1 VNISEK
7 QRLGLVVVFMIWG
20 LFVIGGYYVV
30 HKPISVQQIGSVTQA
45 SADVLLAICMSL
57 LAGAVGRRLLP
68 ILNLSNLERLSIQA
82 ALGWGILSLIWF
94 VVGLL
99 GLYEWW
105 FAYLLL
111 VIGIVIFYKDVVA
124 WLRESRVIRE
134 YWTNTQV
141 FGKILAL
148 GSSILVLIQL
158 VYALAP
164 PIKWDTLAY
173 HLELPR
179 QYVAAGKFLFLV
191 ENPLWGRSQVA
202 ELLYTWAMVLRGWET
217 ATVLGWCFSV
227 VLLLGILGIVR
238 RYSGVTSAWVAVS
251 ALLVGYTFRGNFSW
265 GYVDGLAALF
275 GFAVLVT
282 LLEAVESQETRW
294 FLWIGVFAGLSLGV
308 KFTNGIL
315 IPIVL
320 LGILMSRRKFG
331 SRWWLYF
338 LAVCLIAFMF
348 FLPWLFKNGLATGNP
363 VYPHL
368 WATESMSEDRLL
380 YYQGKM
386 EITPLNWHDVIL
398 PLSLTWF
405 GVEGAEI
412 EGIERYYA
420 DTGPLLLLF
429 SIPGLIYRRKETKGK
444 LVAIWLVVGWIV
456 MVVGG
461 RITPLLWQ
469 TRYYYSLLPAA
480 AIAVGWGWEAIQGIS
495 AAGVRLFRVAGVL
508 VLIVLSLAILGDTVN
523 LSQQNPLGVILGVR
537 SKSAYLDDMLGY
549 YSPAMRALHEL
560 PPGSKVVF
568 LWDERG
574 LYAPIDTQA
583 DQLID
588 RFYVVRKSLGDPE
601 LILDYWREA
610 GFTDLLIYRAGAN
623 FEYQNREAIT
633 PEDWQALTDLLGQLP
648 TPINFGGVYE
658 LYSLTQ

>member
-1 VNISEK
+1 MNISEK
-7 QRLGLVVVFMIWG
+7 QRLGLVVVFMIWV
-20 LFVIGGYYVV
+20 LLVLGGYYVV
-30 HKPISVQQIGSVTQA
+30 HKPISAQQIGSVAQA
-45 SADVLLAICMSL
+45 SADCILSICMTL
-57 LAGAVGRRLLP
+57 LAGAVGHRLLP
-68 ILNLSNLERLSIQA
+68 ILKLSNLERLSIQA
-82 ALGWGILSLIWF
+82 ALGLGILSLIWF

-111 VIGIVIFYKDVVA
+111 ILGLAILYKDGFA
-124 WLRESRVIRE
+124 WLREIRVVIE
-134 YWTNTQV
+134 YWTDAQV
-141 FGKILAL
+141 FGKILAT
-148 GSSILVLIQL
+148 GSGILVLIQL
-158 VYALAP
+158 VYASAP
-164 PIKWDTLAY
+164 PVKWDTLAY

-265 GYVDGLAALF
+265 GYVDGLTALF
-275 GFAVLVT
+275 GFAVLVA
-282 LLEAVESQETRW
+282 LLEAAESRETMW
-294 FLWIGVFAGLSLGV
+294 LLWIGVFIGLSLGV

-315 IPIVL
+315 LPIVL
-320 LGILMSRRKFG
+320 LGILIFRRKFG
-331 SRWWLYF
+331 SRWWVYF
-338 LAVCLIAFMF
+338 LAVGLIALLL
-348 FLPWLFKNGLATGNP
+348 FLPWLLKNGLVTGNP

-368 WATESMSEDRLL
+368 WATEWMGEDRLI
-380 YYQGKM
+380 YYQGRM
-386 EITPLNWHDVIL
+386 EISPLNWHDVIL

-405 GVEGAEI
+405 GIEGAEI

-444 LVAIWLVVGWIV
+444 IVAIWLVIGWFV

-495 AAGVRLFRVAGVL
+495 AVGVRLYRVAGVL
-508 VLIVLSLAILGDTVN
+508 VLLVLCFAIWGDTVD
-523 LSQQNPLGVILGVR
+523 LVQQNPLGVILGVR
-537 SKSAYLDDMLGY
+537 SKRAYLEDVLGY
-549 YSPAMRALHEL
+549 YSPAMGALQEL

-574 LYAPIDTQA
+574 LYAPIGTQA

-588 RFYVVRKSLGDPE
+588 RFYVLRRSLGDPE
-601 LILDYWREA
+601 SILDYWRGA
-610 GFTDLLIYRAGAN
+610 GFTDLLIYRSGAS
-623 FEYQNREAIT
+623 FEQQNRET
-633 PEDWQALTDLLGQLP
+633 LTTEDWQALNDLLDQLP
-648 TPINFGGVYE
+648 PPVNFGGVYE
-658 LYSLTQ
+658 LYSLIP

>member
-1 VNISEK
+1 MNISEK
-7 QRLGLVVVFMIWG
+7 QRLGLVVVFMIWV
-20 LFVIGGYYVV
+20 LLVLGGYYVV
-30 HKPISVQQIGSVTQA
+30 HKPITAQQIGSVVQA
-45 SADVLLAICMSL
+45 SADFILAISMTL
-57 LAGAVGRRLLP
+57 FAGAVGRRLLP
-68 ILNLSNLERLSIQA
+68 ILKLSNLERLSIQA

-99 GLYEWW
+99 GLYNWW

-111 VIGIVIFYKDVVA
+111 VIGIATLYKDGLA
-124 WLRESRVIRE
+124 WLREIRVVQE
-134 YWTNTQV
+134 YWTNVQV
-141 FGKILAL
+141 FGKILA
-148 GSSILVLIQL
+148 SSSCILVLIQL

-164 PIKWDTLAY
+164 PVKWDTLAY
-173 HLELPR
+173 HLELPK

-202 ELLYTWAMVLRGWET
+202 ELLYTWAMTLRGWET

-275 GFAVLVT
+275 GYAVLVM
-282 LLEAVESQETRW
+282 LLEAVESRDPLW
-294 FLWIGVFAGLSLGV
+294 LLWIGAFIGLSLGV

-320 LGILMSRRKFG
+320 LGILISRQKLG
-331 SRWWLYF
+331 SRWWVYF
-338 LAVCLIAFMF
+338 LAVCLIALLF
-348 FLPWLFKNGLATGNP
+348 FSPWLFKNILTTGNP

-368 WATESMSEDRLL
+368 WATEWVGGDRLL

-398 PLSLTWF
+398 PISLTWF
-405 GVEGAEI
+405 GIEGAEVK
-412 EGIERYYA
+412 GIERYYA

-429 SIPGLIYRRKETKGK
+429 SLPGLIYKRKETKGK
-444 LVAIWLVVGWIV
+444 ILAIWFIIGWIV

-469 TRYYYSLLPAA
+469 TRYYFSLLPAA

-495 AAGVRLFRVAGVL
+495 AVGVRLYRIAGAL
-508 VLIVLSLAILGDTVN
+508 VLIVLCLTLWGDTVN
-523 LSQQNPLGVILGVR
+523 LVQHNPLSVIMGVR
-537 SKSAYLDDMLGY
+537 SKREYLDDLLGY
-549 YSPAMRALHEL
+549 YSPAMRALHKL
-560 PPGSKVVF
+560 PQGSKVVF
-568 LWDERG
+568 LWDERS
-574 LYAPIDTQA
+574 LYAPIGTQA

-588 RFYVVRKSLGDPE
+588 RFYIVRRRLGDPE
-601 LILDYWREA
+601 VILNYWREE
-610 GFTDLLIYRAGAN
+610 GFSNLLIYRSGASY
-623 FEYQNREAIT
+623 EQQNRDILT
-633 PEDWQALTDLLGQLP
+633 TEDWEALNELLNLLP
-648 TPINFGGVYE
+648 PPINFGGVYE
-658 LYSLTQ
+658 LYSLLP